1 MKKML
6 YFADGT
12 AGANATTEAALI
24 SVDMVKSMEPISGTV
39 SNIYLNAEVQ
49 ANHRD
54 DVSTRDDSAGKIYYE
69 YIAITHT
76 ADKFKEVAQAIT
88 QAMNTGPHTDGFIVI
103 ADALNSVFCSSLIT
117 DCQLKYVDTD
127 TAV

>member
-1 MKKML
+1 
-6 YFADGT
+6 
-12 AGANATTEAALI
+12 
-24 SVDMVKSMEPISGTV
+24 MV
-39 SNIYLNAEVQ
+39 LC
-49 ANHRD
+49 
-54 DVSTRDDSAGKIYYE
+54 YE

-88 QAMNTGPHTDGFIVI
+88 QAMNTGPHSDGFIVI